1 MSRGSLDTRPPA
13 LDFSLDTRHSVLG
26 STMIKKLTHFWSEER
41 SLSVFLFILVVE
53 MFVITPVARA
63 GIVFDLARDL
73 LFSILLV
80 TGVFMVVRHRILQWT
95 AGIFVLLAIAVRW
108 AGIVF
113 GTEGLLFW
121 NGVFS
126 LLSTVAFLL
135 IVLWWVYQEGPVTGH
150 RVRGA
155 IAAYMLLALCFSLA
169 YDLIE
174 YVHPGSFTLPLGG
187 AQSMQTRSG
196 SFLYFSVV
204 TLTTVGFGDIA
215 AIHPVARSLVMV
227 EALVG
232 TLYPAILLARL
243 VTLQM
248 ETRRSQKSRK
258 GEEG

>member
-1 MSRGSLDTRPPA
+1 MR
-13 LDFSLDTRHSVLG
+13 
-26 STMIKKLTHFWSEER
+26 FWSEER
-41 SLSVFLFILVVE
+41 SLSVFLSLLVVH
-53 MFVITPVARA
+53 MFVIGPVVRV
-63 GIVFDLARDL
+63 GLVLDLAGDL

-80 TGVFMVVRHRILQWT
+80 AGVFMVVQHRTLQWT
-95 AGIFVLLAIAVRW
+95 AGMFVLLAIAVRW

-113 GTEGLLFW
+113 GTPWLLFW
-121 NGVFS
+121 NAVLT

-135 IVLWWVYQEGPVTGH
+135 IVLWWVYREGSVTGH

-155 IAAYMLLALCFSLA
+155 VAAYLLLAVCFSLA

-174 YVHPGSFTLPLGG
+174 YVHPGSFTLPPGG
-187 AQSMQTRSG
+187 AEWIQTRSA

-215 AIHPVARSLVMV
+215 AVHPAARSLVMV

-232 TLYPAILLARL
+232 ALYPAILLARI

-258 GEEG
+258 DGEE